1 MQEDIGLICK
11 QIGLFSYNKKKKK
24 IESGKN
30 LKLCRSRGLISMN
43 KRRS

>member
-24 IESGKN
+24 IERV
-30 LKLCRSRGLISMN
+30 LD
-43 KRRS
+43 

>member
-24 IESGKN
+24 LSQEKIYNSAGA
-30 LKLCRSRGLISMN
+30 GA
-43 KRRS
+43 

>member
-24 IESGKN
+24 IESGK
-30 LKLCRSRGLISMN
+30 I
-43 KRRS
+43 